1 MKIHTGLKLSQT
13 EVLSLL
19 EHFDDSSDEPLHES
33 LDFYQ
38 YSKKLSQYAYFV
50 IATEDKQ
57 QIGFIAYYLNDEN
70 HFAYIPQVVVHKSA
84 RHKGVGH
91 SMFTVL
97 YECIRNN
104 FLTLKLEVLKSN
116 INARAFY
123 EREGF
128 VESEDRYE
136 RLLLYKIL
144 NK

>member
-1 MKIHTGLKLSQT
+1 MKVHTGLKLSQS

-19 EHFDDSSDEPLHES
+19 EYFDDTSDEPLHES

-50 IATEDKQ
+50 IATEDNQ

-70 HFAYIPQVVVHKSA
+70 HFAYIPQVVVTKSP

-97 YECIRNN
+97 YECISNK

-128 VESEDRYE
+128 GEISDHNE
-136 RLLLYKIL
+136 RLLLEKKL
-144 NK
+144 

>member
-1 MKIHTGLKLSQT
+1 MDIHTGVRLSQS

-19 EHFDDSSDEPLHES
+19 KRFDDSSDEPLHES
-33 LDFYQ
+33 LDFDQ
-38 YSKKLSQYAYFV
+38 YSKKLSLFAYFV
-50 IATEDKQ
+50 IATEKNQ

-91 SMFTVL
+91 FMFMDL
-97 YECIRNN
+97 YECIRIN

-116 INARAFY
+116 INARSFY

-128 VESEDRYE
+128 VEISDHNE
-136 RLLLYKIL
+136 RLLLEKRL
-144 NK
+144 

>member
-1 MKIHTGLKLSQT
+1 MKVHTGLKLSQS

-19 EHFDDSSDEPLHES
+19 EYFDDSSDEPLHES

-38 YSKKLSQYAYFV
+38 YSKKLSLYAYFV
-50 IATEDKQ
+50 VATEDNQ

-91 SMFTVL
+91 SMFMVL
-97 YECIRNN
+97 YECIRNK

-128 VESEDRYE
+128 GEISDHNE
-136 RLLLYKIL
+136 RLLLEKKL
-144 NK
+144 